1 MAQARNALCALV
13 IIVLV
18 AVPLAGWLGSENG
31 PVSAHPGHGLVGG
44 LVGQL
49 KREDD
54 EAEVK
59 EIAEHESTP
68 EDREQAREQAEG
80 AQLEATQAQEQ
91 QERQPEQS

>member
-13 IIVLV
+13 VIVLI
-18 AVPLAGWLGSENG
+18 AVPLAGWLGGENS
-31 PVSAHPGHGLVGG
+31 PVSAQVGRGAIGG

-68 EDREQAREQAEG
+68 EDREQAREQAER

-91 QERQPEQS
+91 ERQPEQS

>member
-18 AVPLAGWLGSENG
+18 AVPLAGWLGGENS
-31 PVSAHPGHGLVGG
+31 PVSAQAGRGVVGG

-68 EDREQAREQAEG
+68 EDREQARERAEG
-80 AQLEATQAQEQ
+80 AQLEAAQAQEQ
-91 QERQPEQS
+91 QERPPEQS

>member
-31 PVSAHPGHGLVGG
+31 PVSAQAGRGVLGGFVGR
-44 LVGQL
+44 L

-68 EDREQAREQAEG
+68 EDREQAREQTERV
-80 AQLEATQAQEQ
+80 QLEATQAQEQ
-91 QERQPEQS
+91 ERQPEHS

>member
-13 IIVLV
+13 IIFLV

-31 PVSAHPGHGLVGG
+31 PVSAQAGRGVVGG

-54 EAEVK
+54 EAELK
-59 EIAEHESTP
+59 EIAEHQPRTKE
-68 EDREQAREQAEG
+68 EREEAREQAES
-80 AQLEATQAQEQ
+80 AQLAAQDAQE
-91 QERQPEQS
+91 EPRLGE